1 MTNNTNKMVL
11 KGSFSHLVHKM
22 SKTTYFISRQLLIL
36 RVFRTFFA
44 KNTQRNVWFA
54 FRCKNEKNHKSSFNL
69 IRLKPCQIGYL
80 ILKNQW
86 VSFSNS
92 IKILVLIFINQS
104 RQTSHEFKFD
114 ENLKFTWTVPVVYLQ
129 R

>member
-36 RVFRTFFA
+36 RVPCTFSRFFMFFL
-44 KNTQRNVWFA
+44 KKKIF
-54 FRCKNEKNHKSSFNL
+54 KDHKSSFNL

-104 RQTSHEFKFD
+104 SQTSHEFKFD
-114 ENLKFTWTVPVVYLQ
+114 ENLKFTWTVPVVYL
-129 R
+129 RR

>member
-11 KGSFSHLVHKM
+11 KRSFSHLVHKM

-36 RVFRTFFA
+36 RVPCTFFHILLA
-44 KNTQRNVWFA
+44 IFHFDVF
-54 FRCKNEKNHKSSFNL
+54 EKIFKGHISSFNL

-86 VSFSNS
+86 VSLKFSKNS
-92 IKILVLIFINQS
+92 SSNIFINQS

>member
-36 RVFRTFFA
+36 RVPCTFSRFLCFFL
-44 KNTQRNVWFA
+44 KKIF
-54 FRCKNEKNHKSSFNL
+54 KDHKSSFNL

>member
-36 RVFRTFFA
+36 RVPCTFFIFYW
-44 KNTQRNVWFA
+44 KSFILTFS
-54 FRCKNEKNHKSSFNL
+54 KIKNHESSFNL